1 MDSPKEMI
9 FGALSGKDL
18 LVALLSAW
26 RIEGGSEPD
35 VALALKTESVCCRGL
50 RPMFGTI
57 GSGSFGSVTG
67 RKGFLKYFRDYR
79 IAYKQTS
86 VKRNEN
92 PYTLNG
98 TTLFGATLFELNSS
112 NFINC

>member
-9 FGALSGKDL
+9 FGAFSGKDL
-18 LVALLSAW
+18 LVALLRAW
-26 RIEGGSEPD
+26 RIEGGSEPE

-67 RKGFLKYFRDYR
+67 EER
-79 IAYKQTS
+79 IFKKKFTDDQ
-86 VKRNEN
+86 
-92 PYTLNG
+92 
-98 TTLFGATLFELNSS
+98 
-112 NFINC
+112 